1 MFLSHRTPLLL
12 AALALAAG
20 LGACGNSS
28 ETPAATPASPA
39 AAARVDGSITPDIS
53 NDRCKLI
60 PPEQVAEYQAAHDVF
75 KGAEGLEPQF
85 TKGQLFH
92 DQEVIRFKWTH
103 ASSQPLGIS
112 VDLLQRC
119 SQNTVHNSPLYEEPK
134 GSGKLSTPLYT
145 SNAGSDYPSG
155 TPAVVR
161 VTLTVVDTQTMR
173 GTTTTV
179 GEYTIRLEGP
189 KD

>member
-1 MFLSHRTPLLL
+1 MFKHHRTKLLL
-12 AALALAAG
+12 AALALAQS
-20 LGACGNSS
+20 LSACGKSDA
-28 ETPAATPASPA
+28 PATASATPAVVA
-39 AAARVDGSITPDIS
+39 KADGSLTPDIS

-60 PPEQVAEYQAAHDVF
+60 PPDQVAEYQAAHDVF

-85 TKGQLFH
+85 SKGQLFH
-92 DQEVIRFKWTH
+92 DQEAIRFKWKH

-112 VDLLQRC
+112 VELLRNC
-119 SQNTVHNSPLYEEPK
+119 SQVTVHKSPLYEQPK
-134 GSGKLSTPLYT
+134 GSDTLSTPLYT
-145 SNAGSDYPSG
+145 SNAGSSYPPG

-161 VTLTVVDTQTMR
+161 VISTVVDTQTMR

>member
-1 MFLSHRTPLLL
+1 VLTSLRTKLLL
-12 AALALAAG
+12 TALVLAQG
-20 LGACGNSS
+20 LSACGKSDAPS
-28 ETPAATPASPA
+28 ESPATPAASAKT
-39 AAARVDGSITPDIS
+39 DGSITPDIS
-53 NDRCKLI
+53 SDRCKLI
-60 PPEQVAEYQAAHDVF
+60 APEQVAEYREAHDVF

-85 TKGQLFH
+85 TRGQRFH
-92 DQEVIRFKWTH
+92 DQEVIRFKWTQ

-112 VDLLQRC
+112 VELLRNC
-119 SQNTVHNSPLYEEPK
+119 SQVTVHNSPLYEDPK
-134 GSGKLSTPLYT
+134 GSGRLSTPLYT
-145 SNAGSDYPSG
+145 GNAGSSYPSG

-161 VTLTVVDTQTMR
+161 VTSTVVDTQTMR